1 MAYHVK
7 LSDLAKMPVVDSNK
21 VLGELVSS
29 AKSHRNGQS
38 AVLDA
43 RISDYE
49 LRYEMSSTDMRR
61 KLKDGTLR
69 ETAEIARW
77 LMTLAARDNRATSK

>member
-1 MAYHVK
+1 MAYHIK
-7 LSDLAKMPVVDSNK
+7 LSDLAKMPAVDSNR
-21 VLGELVSS
+21 VLGELVRS
-29 AKSHRNGQS
+29 AKTRRNGQS

-49 LRYEMSSTDMRR
+49 LRYEMSSNDMRR
-61 KLKDGTLR
+61 RLADGSLH

-77 LMTLAARDNRATSK
+77 LMTLAARDNGGKSK

>member
-7 LSDLAKMPVVDSNK
+7 LSDLAKMPVVDSNR
-21 VLGELVSS
+21 VLGELVRS
-29 AKSHRNGQS
+29 AKARRNGRS

-61 KLKDGTLR
+61 KLADGSLR

-77 LMTLAARDNRATSK
+77 LMTLAARDNGGKSK

>member
-7 LSDLAKMPVVDSNK
+7 LSDLAKMPVVDSNR
-21 VLGELVSS
+21 VLGELVRS
-29 AKSHRNGQS
+29 AKSRRNGQS

-49 LRYEMSSTDMRR
+49 LRYEMSSGDMRR

-69 ETAEIARW
+69 ETADIARW
-77 LMTLAARDNRATSK
+77 LMTLAARDNRGTSK

>member
-7 LSDLAKMPVVDSNK
+7 LSDLAKMPVVDSNS
-21 VLGELVSS
+21 VLGELVRS
-29 AKSHRNGQS
+29 AKSRRNEQS

-49 LRYEMSSTDMRR
+49 LRYEMSSGDMRR
-61 KLKDGTLR
+61 RLKDGTLR
-69 ETAEIARW
+69 ETADIARW
-77 LMTLAARDNRATSK
+77 LMTLAARDNRGTSK

>member
-7 LSDLAKMPVVDSNK
+7 LSDLATMPVVDSNR
-21 VLGELVSS
+21 VLGELVRS

-49 LRYEMSSTDMRR
+49 LRYEMSSAVMRSR
-61 KLKDGTLR
+61 LKDGTLR
-69 ETAEIARW
+69 ETADIARW
-77 LMTLAARDNRATSK
+77 LMTLAARDNRGATK